1 MYQIIEIESNTP
13 ILDYNGSL
21 MLFDSVND
29 AIELIKELSQK
40 TYKKYKPEVIVD
52 DSWKLRESKRFN
64 SGEYIEPKW
73 INYVYQKTTKIDSLT
88 QKESLDYMMFHK
100 EYLYGSSDD
109 EKSKWIKINVNTEHF
124 LHVSNLDRSKIAFT
138 DSPQK
143 GMLDRQT
150 QMNVASYLVNHCN
163 IDNDLARFIAMYH
176 SNEYSTSQVL
186 FAESSD
192 DIANV
197 YINGPDSCMGGIDH
211 GRNIKKD
218 DEYYSKY
225 QSGSFCQPTR
235 VYGNSDFK
243 LAYLK
248 DKQGRITART
258 LVLKDSLHYLRIYG
272 DSDRL
277 RSALKD
283 MGYSHDYG
291 ATLGKKIRK
300 IWDESKDEYVL
311 PYLDGMQ
318 TIDSK
323 SNDTFH
329 IITDSDFDMKC
340 DRTNGFGTQYNGF
353 YINCAECDDEIDD
366 PDNAYMVYYGRNDT
380 RECCSYCARN
390 ESFRC
395 QSIYELVNNSYHSE
409 VDGESYADWIAQDAN
424 YCDFQEMAT
433 FSECY
438 PVICNEN
445 GMIRHCAENVID
457 DFAFKCRIDNQY
469 YHHEMMAIDDGND
482 LPRSMFN
489 EPIDIPE
496 YKESE

>member
-1 MYQIIEIESNTP
+1 MYQIIEIESNMP
-13 ILDYNGSL
+13 ILDYNGNL

-40 TYKKYKPEVIVD
+40 TYKRYKPDVIVD
-52 DSWKLRESKRFN
+52 DSWKIREQKRLN

-73 INYVYQKTTKIDSLT
+73 VNYVYQKTTKIDSLT

-109 EKSKWIKINVNTEHF
+109 EKSKWTAVNVNPEHF
-124 LHVSNLDRSKIAFT
+124 LHVSNLEKTKIAFT
-138 DSPQK
+138 VDPQK

-163 IDNDLARFIAMYH
+163 IDNDLARYIAMYH
-176 SNEYSTSQVL
+176 ANEYSTSQVL
-186 FAESSD
+186 FAESAN

-197 YINGPDSCMGGIDH
+197 YINGPDSCMGGLDH
-211 GRNIKKD
+211 HRNVKKD

-225 QSGSFCQPTR
+225 QGGSFCQPTR
-235 VYGNSDFK
+235 VYGDSDFK

-248 DKQGRITART
+248 DRQGKITART
-258 LVLKDSLHYLRIYG
+258 LVVKDSLKYLRIYG

-277 RSALKD
+277 RTALKD
-283 MGYSHDYG
+283 MGYSQDYD
-291 ATLGKKIRK
+291 AMLGKKIKK

-311 PYLDGMQ
+311 PYLDGIQ

-340 DRTNGFGTQYNGF
+340 DKINGLGTEYNGF
-353 YINCAECDDEIDD
+353 YINCYECDDEIDD
-366 PDNAYMVYYGRNDT
+366 SDNAYIVYYGRNDR

-395 QSIYELVNNSYHSE
+395 QSIHEYVNNSYHSE
-409 VDGESYADWIAQDAN
+409 VDSESYAEWVAEDAN

-438 PVICNEN
+438 SVICNDM
-445 GMIRHCAENVID
+445 GMIRHCSENVID
-457 DFAFKCRIDNQY
+457 DFAFRCRIDGEY
-469 YHHEMMAIDDGND
+469 YHND
-482 LPRSMFN
+482 LMVIDEWCLEPRYINN
-489 EPIDIPE
+489 EPNDKPE
-496 YKESE
+496 NKESE